1 MARDNVI
8 GIAMELDVTDLKA
21 GLKQTQNAIKTAN
34 KEFAATT
41 AGMDDWSKSSEGL
54 EAKLKQLSTVL
65 LNQKKNVKGIEAE
78 LERAKEQYGENSEA
92 VRILK
97 DKLLDAQAAVGKTE
111 KAQKKYKKALS
122 EVTSESGNASSSMRD
137 LEKAAQDVNDG
148 FTVAKGAVAGFIANG
163 LSALVGSIKNSITSM
178 YGLADATREYRET
191 LATIETV
198 AKEAGVSTD
207 YIKDKF
213 TDLSS
218 VLKDE
223 DAITE
228 GLNNLMTAGFDESN
242 LDDITRSL
250 EGASIKWKD
259 TLKFEGLSDSLQ
271 EWIGSSGESLTGN
284 FAELL
289 ERMGYNLEDVK
300 EETEGFNDAQ
310 RRNYAMNLLN
320 SQGLGKVSDSYREQN
335 KDMVA
340 AKKANADYQQTLANV
355 ADKIEPI
362 TTKIREGFTRILEKM
377 LELTENVDMEALGEK
392 IDKAFD
398 TFINEIVP
406 KIIEGL
412 TWIKDNKDEIL
423 ATIIG
428 IGTAFT
434 AWKVV
439 GIING
444 IVKAFK
450 AWKVATEGL
459 TVAQKLMNL
468 VMKANPIGIIIT
480 IIAGLVAA
488 FITLWNTSDEFREFW
503 INLWEKIKEVCK
515 IAWDWIVNI
524 FQSAWEWVKETW
536 TAAGEFFS
544 GLWEGIKDAFK
555 NVKTFFKEKF
565 KEAWEAVKSVW
576 SKVGDFFGGLW
587 DTIKEKFTSLG
598 TTIADAISNAVKSA
612 INGVIGTIER
622 RINFAIKL
630 INGAIDIINKIPGVS
645 IGKIDELD
653 LPRLAKGGVVN
664 RSTIANIGE
673 DGKEAVLPLERNT
686 GWMKALAKELV
697 NAEHKIGGG
706 SLKPTQVVNNFN
718 QVINAPKQPSRIELY
733 RQTKNLLALK
743 GGY

>member
-78 LERAKEQYGENSEA
+78 LEKAKEKYGDNSEA

-97 DKLLDAQAAVGKTE
+97 DRLLDAQAAVGKTE
-111 KAQKKYKKALS
+111 KAQRKYKKALS
-122 EVTSESGNASSSMRD
+122 EVSSESGNASSSMKE
-137 LEKAAQDVNDG
+137 LEKATKDVNDG
-148 FTVAKGAVAGFIANG
+148 FTVAKGAIAGFIANG
-163 LSALVGSIKNSITSM
+163 LTALVGSIKNGITSM

-300 EETEGFNDAQ
+300 EETKGFSDEQ

-320 SQGLGKVSDSYREQN
+320 AEGLGEVSDSYREQN
-335 KDMVA
+335 KDMVE
-340 AKKANADYQQTLANV
+340 AKKANADYQQTLAKV
-355 ADKIEPI
+355 GEKIEPI
-362 TTKIREGFTRILEKM
+362 TTKIREGFTKILEKM
-377 LELTENVDMEALGEK
+377 LELTENVDIEALGEK
-392 IDKAFD
+392 VDKAFD
-398 TFINEIVP
+398 KFINEIIP

-412 TWIKDNKDEIL
+412 TWIKDNKDAIMG
-423 ATIIG
+423 TIVG
-428 IGTAFT
+428 IGSAFL
-434 AWKVV
+434 AWKAVS
-439 GIING
+439 IIMA
-444 IVKAFK
+444 ITKAIK
-450 AWKVATEGL
+450 GWMLVTEGL
-459 TVAQKLMNL
+459 TLAQKLLNL
-468 VMKANPIGIIIT
+468 AMKANPIGIVISIIT
-480 IIAGLVAA
+480 ALVAA
-488 FITLWNTSDEFREFW
+488 FIYLWNTSDKFREFW
-503 INLWEKIKEVCK
+503 INLWAKIKEVCAPVIDFFK
-515 IAWDWIVNI
+515 NAFSVAWDAIKVVWSVAVSYFKTIWENI
-524 FQSAWEWVKETW
+524 KAIFKVVKSVLSGNFGDAWE
-536 TAAGEFFS
+536 A
-544 GLWEGIKDAFK
+544 IKSIFK
-555 NVKTFFKEKF
+555 NVG
-565 KEAWEAVKSVW
+565 S
-576 SKVGDFFGGLW
+576 FFGGIW
-587 DTIKEKFTSLG
+587 DIIKSKFSDLG
-598 TTIADAISNAVKSA
+598 SKIGDALSGA
-612 INGVIGTIER
+612 IKGALNGVISIIEK

-645 IGKIDELD
+645 IGKINELD
-653 LPRLAKGGVVN
+653 LPRLAKGGITKG
-664 RSTIANIGE
+664 STIANIGE
-673 DGKEAVLPLERNT
+673 DGREAVLPLEKNT
-686 GWMKALAKELV
+686 GWMKHLAKELV
-697 NAEHKIGGG
+697 KAEGNFSGGKA
-706 SLKPTQVVNNFN
+706 KPTQIINNYN